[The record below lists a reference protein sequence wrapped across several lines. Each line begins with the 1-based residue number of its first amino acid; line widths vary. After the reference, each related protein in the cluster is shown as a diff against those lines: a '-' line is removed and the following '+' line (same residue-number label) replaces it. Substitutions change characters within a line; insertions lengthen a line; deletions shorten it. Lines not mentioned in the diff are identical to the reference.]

1 MTDYILAIAVLV
13 GLNMIVALGLNI
25 ISGYAGQP
33 HLGVAIYTSAGAYL
47 TALLLTKAALPFLP
61 VLVLSIL
68 AATLLGVLTGLPSL
82 RVGSDF
88 LAVLTIGLAFV
99 VESLYLYLPHSWF
112 GGPMGIMDVPKPELF
127 GYKFDT
133 SGIFVLVA
141 IFAVL
146 CILASRWLVKSWL
159 GLAWQSVREDE
170 LASKVAGNNT
180 GRLKIIAFAIG
191 AGYCGLAGSLY
202 AQFIGSVSPYDF
214 GFLPSLLV
222 VTMIHL
228 GGVGTIRGA
237 VAGAVILSVLPE
249 LFRFVQEYRNLI
261 YGGLLLLVMRYQ
273 PSGLLGDQSYLWQKL
288 SALWAA
294 RRATTTAHPLP
305 AVEIPGGGRRTS
317 GPADP
322 PCSLEVREV
331 SIAFGGLRALNSV
344 SLKAESG
351 EILGVIGPNGAG
363 KTTLFNAISGV
374 LRPNSGGIY
383 LDDRRIDGLPPYE
396 VAQRGVGRT
405 FQVVRPFSNLCVL
418 DNVLVPYGVRHFSSS
433 LDLFRAR
440 GKDDNVSRAR
450 EILGL
455 TGLKRY
461 EDLPARA
468 LPLGLLRRLEI
479 ARVLAQDAR
488 AILLD
493 ESFSGLSGEEI
504 TEQQALIMRLREQG
518 KAILLI
524 EHNMEIAMEICDRM
538 LVLNFGQKIAE
549 GLPVEVRQDTGVIE
563 AYLGKDL

>member
-1 MTDYILAIAVLV
+1 MTDYILAIAVLA
-13 GLNMIVALGLNI
+13 GLNVIVALGLNI

-33 HLGVAIYTSAGAYL
+33 HLGVAIYTSVGAYV

-61 VLVLSIL
+61 VLLLSIL
-68 AATLLGVLTGLPSL
+68 AAVLLGVLTGLPSL

-99 VESLYLYLPHSWF
+99 VESLYVYLPHSWF
-112 GGPMGIMDVPKPELF
+112 GGPMGLMDVPKPQLL

-133 SGIFVLVA
+133 SGIFGLVA

-146 CILASRWLVKSWL
+146 CVLTTRWLVKSWV
-159 GLAWQSVREDE
+159 GLAWESVREDE
-170 LASKVAGNNT
+170 LASKVTGNNT
-180 GRLKIIAFAIG
+180 GRIKIIAFAIG

-202 AQFIGSVSPYDF
+202 AQFMGSVSPYEF
-214 GFLPSLLV
+214 GFLASLFV
-222 VTMIHL
+222 VTMIYL

-237 VAGAVILSVLPE
+237 VAGALILSVLPE

-261 YGGLLLLVMRYQ
+261 YGGLLVLVMRYQ
-273 PSGLLGDQSYLWQKL
+273 PSGLFGDQSYLWQKL
-288 SALWAA
+288 SALAA
-294 RRATTTAHPLP
+294 RRRAKATAPPPP
-305 AVEIPGGGRRTS
+305 AIEVAVGRGSNGPGTS
-317 GPADP
+317 PA
-322 PCSLEVREV
+322 SLEVREV
-331 SIAFGGLRALNSV
+331 SIAFGGLRALDSV
-344 SLKAESG
+344 SLSVKSG
-351 EILGVIGPNGAG
+351 QILGVIGPNGAG

-374 LRPNSGGIY
+374 LRPNSGGVY
-383 LDDRRIDGLPPYE
+383 LDAQRIDGLPPYE

-418 DNVLVPYGVRHFSSS
+418 DNVLVPYGAKHFSGS
-433 LDLFRAR
+433 LDLFKAR
-440 GKDDNVSRAR
+440 GQSGSVVKAR

-455 TGLKRY
+455 TGLYRY

-468 LPLGLLRRLEI
+468 LSLGLLRRLEI

-488 AILLD
+488 VILLD

-504 TEQQALIMRLREQG
+504 TEQRVLIMRLREQG

-524 EHNMEIAMEICDRM
+524 EHNMEIAMEICDSM
-538 LVLNFGQKIAE
+538 VVLNFGKKIAD
-549 GLPVEVRQDTGVIE
+549 GLPGEVRNNTEVIE
-563 AYLGKDL
+563 AYLGKEG